1 MNWPKNTPTE
11 KFSKEAKLVSY
22 SASLKDRM
30 GRFVIY
36 AIVILLALICL
47 LPLWNIV
54 AISFSSSEAV
64 SANAVGLLPVKFTT
78 AAYSKIIDDAQFWR
92 SFGISVLRVALSLV
106 LNMILIVLM
115 AYPLSKSKREF
126 KGRNIY
132 MNIMI
137 FAMLF
142 SGGMIPSYLLIKNLD
157 MLNTIWALVLP
168 GAVPIFS
175 VILVMNFFAAVPK
188 ALEEAAFIDG
198 ANALQVLFKV
208 YVPVSI
214 PALATVSLFSIVG
227 TWNDFFSG
235 LIYMTKVSNY
245 PLMTYIQSLNVN
257 IAELLQSG
265 TNSAQLS
272 NLTEISNKNLNAAK
286 IVVAV
291 IPLLLIYPL
300 LQKYFVTGIVVGS
313 VKE

>member
-1 MNWPKNTPTE
+1 M
-11 KFSKEAKLVSY
+11 SY
-22 SASLKDRM
+22 SANFKDRI
-30 GRFVIY
+30 GRVVIY
-36 AIVILLALICL
+36 AIVIMLALVCL

-64 SANAVGLLPVKFTT
+64 SANAVGLVPVNFTT
-78 AAYSKIIDDAQFWR
+78 AAYTKIIDDAQFWR
-92 SFGISVLRVALSLV
+92 SFGISVLRVALTLV
-106 LNMILIVLM
+106 LNMILIILM
-115 AYPLSKSKREF
+115 AYPLSKSKRDF

-175 VILVMNFFAAVPK
+175 VILVMNFFSAVPK

-198 ANALQVLFKV
+198 ANPIQVLFKV

-214 PALATVSLFSIVG
+214 PALATVALFSIVG

-257 IAELLQSG
+257 IADLLQAG
-265 TNSAQLS
+265 TNSSELS

>member
-1 MNWPKNTPTE
+1 M
-11 KFSKEAKLVSY
+11 SY
-22 SASLKDRM
+22 SVSLKDRIS
-30 GRFVIY
+30 RFVIN

-64 SANAVGLLPVKFTT
+64 SANAVGLVPVNFTT
-78 AAYSKIIDDAQFWR
+78 AAYTKIIDDAQFWR
-92 SFGISVLRVALSLV
+92 SFGISVLRVVLTLL
-106 LNMILIVLM
+106 LNMILIILM

-126 KGRNIY
+126 RGRNVY
-132 MNIMI
+132 MNVMI

-157 MLNTIWALVLP
+157 MLNTIWSLVLP

-175 VILVMNFFAAVPK
+175 VILVMNFFSAVPK

-198 ANALQVLFKV
+198 ANPLQVLFKV

-214 PALATVSLFSIVG
+214 PALATVALFSIVG

-235 LIYMTKVSNY
+235 LIYMTQVSNY
-245 PLMTYIQSLNVN
+245 PLMTYIQSLNVD

>member
-1 MNWPKNTPTE
+1 
-11 KFSKEAKLVSY
+11 
-22 SASLKDRM
+22 M
-30 GRFVIY
+30 GRLVIY

-64 SANAVGLLPVKFTT
+64 SANAVGLIPVNFTT
-78 AAYSKIIDDAQFWR
+78 AAYTKILDDAQFWR
-92 SFGISVLRVALSLV
+92 SFGISVIRVALTLV
-106 LNMILIVLM
+106 LNMILIILM
-115 AYPLSKSKREF
+115 AYPLSKSKKEF
-126 KGRNIY
+126 RGRNIY

-142 SGGMIPSYLLIKNLD
+142 SGGMIPGYLLIKNLD
-157 MLNTIWALVLP
+157 MLNTVWSLILP

-175 VILVMNFFAAVPK
+175 VILVMNFFSAVPR

-198 ANALQVLFKV
+198 ASPLQVLFRV

-214 PALATVSLFSIVG
+214 PALATVALFSIVG
-227 TWNDFFSG
+227 SWNDFFSG

-257 IAELLQSG
+257 IAELLQAG
-265 TNSAQLS
+265 TNAKELS
-272 NLTEISNKNLNAAK
+272 SLTEISNKNLNAAK

>member
-1 MNWPKNTPTE
+1 M
-11 KFSKEAKLVSY
+11 SY
-22 SASLKDRM
+22 SANVKERI

-36 AIVILLALICL
+36 AIVIMLALACL

-64 SANAVGLLPVKFTT
+64 SANAVGLVPVNFTT

-92 SFGISVLRVALSLV
+92 SFGISVLRVALALV
-106 LNMILIVLM
+106 LNMILIILM

-175 VILVMNFFAAVPK
+175 VILVMNFFSAVPK

-198 ANALQVLFKV
+198 ANPIQVLFKV

-214 PALATVSLFSIVG
+214 PALATVALFSIVG

-257 IAELLQSG
+257 IADLLQAG
-265 TNSAQLS
+265 TNSSELS